1 MSEHAQAERYEQAIR
16 KLQEH
21 IRRADDGTFQLDIED
36 GSSIGIEPVVF
47 ADLQRS
53 LEETN
58 KKIRNG
64 ELRRDEITTFPL

>member
-64 ELRRDEITTFPL
+64 ELRREEITTFPL